1 MNQIL
6 KLIIAVILI
15 LTISPK
21 YTFATTPSTK
31 TISMSEEQKT
41 YNNIVKSLQNAE
53 SSATFNASSISYKDI
68 GSLAAKAVANNP
80 SISYYNGLTAF
91 SDGTII
97 FKYEGNRKAILEKN
111 KKVETEVNRIIKEK
125 IKKGMSEIEK
135 VKTIHDY
142 LVLTVAYDYENF
154 VKNNVSEDSFE
165 AFGALINKVAVCD
178 GYTKSMALLLNKI
191 GIQTIQV
198 SGSGNGGSH
207 SWNMVKIEGQYYHID
222 TTWDDPVPN
231 KPESVQYNYFLKN
244 NKQLKVDHQWDE
256 TAYPIANSS
265 KYNYFHNMSK
275 LVEKDGMYYYSD
287 SKDNQIYKMDKK
299 TLKKTK
305 VLGDRA
311 PYFTIHGQWIYYSNY
326 SNGGYLY
333 KVKLNGKEKKQINSK
348 QSEVM
353 FIKDNVLYYQDIKSK
368 KNLKLVVPV

>member
-1 MNQIL
+1 MNQVL
-6 KLIIAVILI
+6 KLLIAVILV

-21 YTFATTPSTK
+21 YTFAATSSK
-31 TISMSEEQKT
+31 TISLSEEQIT
-41 YNNIVKSLQNAE
+41 YNNIVKSLQSAE
-53 SSATFNASSISYKDI
+53 PNTTFNSTSISYKEI
-68 GSLAAKAVANNP
+68 GSLVTKAVANNP
-80 SISYYNGLTAF
+80 SISYYNGVTAF
-91 SDGTII
+91 SNGTIN
-97 FKYEGNRKAILEKN
+97 FKYKSNRQAILEKN

-125 IKKGMSEIEK
+125 IKKDMSEIEK

-142 LVLTVAYDYENF
+142 LVLSVAYDYENF
-154 VKNNVSEDSFE
+154 VKNSVPQDSFE
-165 AFGALINKVAVCD
+165 AYGALINKVAVCD

-198 SGSGNGGSH
+198 SGIGNGGNH
-207 SWNMVKIEGQYYHID
+207 SWNMVKIEGRYYHID

-265 KYNYFHNMSK
+265 KYNYFHDMSNV
-275 LVEKDGMYYYSD
+275 VEKDGMYYYSD
-287 SKDNQIYKMDKK
+287 IKDNLIYKMDKK

-311 PYFTIHGQWIYYSNY
+311 PYFAIHGQWIYYSNY
-326 SNGGYLY
+326 SNSGYLY

-353 FIKDNVLYYQDIKSK
+353 YIKDNVLYYQDIKSK
-368 KNLKLVVPV
+368 KNLKLVLS